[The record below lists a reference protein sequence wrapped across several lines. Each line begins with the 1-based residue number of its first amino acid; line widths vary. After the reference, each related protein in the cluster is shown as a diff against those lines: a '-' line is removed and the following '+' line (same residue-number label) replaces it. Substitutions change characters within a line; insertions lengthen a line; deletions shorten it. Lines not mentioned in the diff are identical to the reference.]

1 MSALYA
7 PECLLAFCALAYLL
21 GACWFVAGMRRR
33 PGNANIERV
42 PLASVVV
49 AARDEAA
56 HIACCLRAL
65 LAQDYPPER
74 CEIIVVDDGSTDGT
88 GRIVREF
95 SGETTSV
102 RVLRTKGSSSKK
114 AALSLGIAE
123 ARGEVILTTDADC
136 QVAPGWISGML
147 SHFADGVGMVIGFS
161 QIGSP
166 SEIKGWRQGY
176 EAVDFTCLM
185 ACIWGSAGWGHP
197 MAASG
202 QNLAFLREAFFD
214 VGGYEKVMH
223 RASGDDVLL
232 MQTMRRSGRWSI
244 VFANQPATF
253 VRHPVAGSWGGLFG
267 QRSRWASNA
276 PILARLDPLFFGYM
290 LLTYVL
296 SWATLMAPLLCL
308 TGALDPLWTL
318 GAMWAKVWAEWGIF
332 NGGIVLAGRR
342 ELRRYFPLWALLQP
356 LHVVLVGSLG
366 CLGIFRW
373 KGRVHLWGRRVR
385 GAGTGVGLSEP
396 SRR

>member
-1 MSALYA
+1 MPEW
-7 PECLLAFCALAYLL
+7 PECLLALCALAYLL

-33 PGNANIERV
+33 PGHAAGERV
-42 PLASVVV
+42 PMASVVV

-56 HIACCLRAL
+56 HIACCLRSL
-65 LAQDYPPER
+65 LAQDYPPKHY
-74 CEIIVVDDGSTDGT
+74 EIIVVDDGSTDGT

-95 SGETTSV
+95 SGMPTSV
-102 RVLRTKGSSSKK
+102 RVLRTEGSGSKK
-114 AALSLGIAE
+114 AALSLGIAQ

-136 QVAPGWISGML
+136 QVAPGWIRGML
-147 SHFADGVGMVIGFS
+147 AHFADGVGMVIGFS
-161 QIGSP
+161 QIGAP
-166 SEIKGWRQGY
+166 AEIKGGCQGY

-185 ACIWGSAGWGHP
+185 ACICGSAGWGHP

-202 QNLAFLREAFFD
+202 QNLAFLRAAFFD
-214 VGGYEKVMH
+214 VSGYEKIMH

-232 MQTMRRSGRWSI
+232 MQAMRCSGRWSI

-253 VRHPVAGSWGGLFG
+253 VRHPVAGSWRGLFG

-276 PILARLDPLFFGYM
+276 PVLARLDPLFFGYM

-296 SWATLMAPLLCL
+296 SWATLTAPLLCL
-308 TGALDPLWTL
+308 AGALDPLWAL
-318 GAMWAKVWAEWGIF
+318 GAVGAKVGGEWGVF
-332 NGGIVLAGRR
+332 NGGIALSGRR

-356 LHVVLVGSLG
+356 LHVVLVGSAG

-373 KGRVHLWGRRVR
+373 KGRVHLWGRE
-385 GAGTGVGLSEP
+385 LSEP

>member
-1 MSALYA
+1 MPALSA
-7 PECLLAFCALAYLL
+7 PEYVLAFCALAYLL
-21 GACWFVAGMRRR
+21 GACWFVSGMHRSLDKT
-33 PGNANIERV
+33 PTETV

-49 AARDEAA
+49 AARNEAER
-56 HIACCLRAL
+56 IASCLCAL
-65 LAQDYPPER
+65 MAQNYPQDR
-74 CEIIVVDDGSTDGT
+74 YEIIVVDDGSTDGT
-88 GRIVREF
+88 GHIVREF
-95 SGETTSV
+95 SGEAVTV
-102 RVLRTKGSSSKK
+102 RLLRTEGPGSKK

-123 ARGEVILTTDADC
+123 ARGEVILATDADC
-136 QVAPGWISGML
+136 QVGPGWIRGMV

-166 SEIKGWRQGY
+166 AEIKGCRAGY

-185 ACIWGSAGWGHP
+185 ACIWGSTGWGHP

-244 VFANQPATF
+244 VFSYLPATF
-253 VRHPVAGSWGGLFG
+253 VRHPMAVSWGRLFG

-276 PILARLDPLFFGYM
+276 PTLARLDPLFFGYM

-296 SWATLMAPLLCL
+296 SWATLMVPLLCL
-308 TGALDPLWTL
+308 AGWLDPLWAL
-318 GAMWAKVWAEWGIF
+318 GAVGAKVGSEWGVF
-332 NGGIVLAGRR
+332 SGGIALSGRR
-342 ELRRYFPLWALLQP
+342 ELRRYFPLWALVQP
-356 LHVVLVGSLG
+356 LHVVLVGTVG

-373 KGRVHLWGRRVR
+373 KGRIHLWGRRVR
-385 GAGTGVGLSEP
+385 GASTGVELSES

>member
-1 MSALYA
+1 MSVLSA
-7 PECLLAFCALAYLL
+7 PEYLLAFCALIYLL
-21 GACWFVAGMRRR
+21 GVFWFIAGMRRR
-33 PGNANIERV
+33 PDHANAPQIQLV
-42 PLASVVV
+42 SVVV

-56 HIACCLRAL
+56 HIVCCLRTL
-65 LAQDYPPER
+65 LAQDYPQDR
-74 CEIIVVDDGSTDGT
+74 YEIIVVDDGSTDGT
-88 GRIVREF
+88 GDMVREF
-95 SGETTSV
+95 SKETAFV
-102 RVLRTKGSSSKK
+102 RLLRTEGPGSKK

-123 ARGEVILTTDADC
+123 AQGEVILTTDADC
-136 QVAPGWISGML
+136 QVGPGWIRGML

-185 ACIWGSAGWGHP
+185 ACIWGSTGWGHP

-202 QNLAFLREAFFD
+202 QNLAFLREAFFS
-214 VGGYEKVMH
+214 VGGYEKIMH

-232 MQTMRRSGRWSI
+232 MQAMRRSGRWSI

-253 VRHPVAGSWGGLFG
+253 VQHPVAISWGGLFG

-276 PILARLDPLFFGYM
+276 PVLARLDPLFFGYM
-290 LLTYVL
+290 MLTYVL
-296 SWATLMAPLLCL
+296 SWAVLMAPLLCL
-308 TGALDPLWTL
+308 ANLLDPLWAL
-318 GAMWAKVWAEWGIF
+318 GVVGAKVWGEWGVF
-332 NGGIVLAGRR
+332 SGGMSLAGRS
-342 ELRRYFPLWALLQP
+342 ELRRYFPVWALVQP
-356 LHVVLVGSLG
+356 LHVVLVGTVG

-373 KGRVHLWGRRVR
+373 KGRVHLGGRRVR
-385 GAGTGVGLSEP
+385 GTSIGVDLSEL

>member
-1 MSALYA
+1 MPALSA
-7 PECLLAFCALAYLL
+7 PEYFLAFCALAYLL
-21 GACWFVAGMRRR
+21 GACWFITGMRRR
-33 PGNANIERV
+33 PGNANAERV
-42 PLASVVV
+42 QLVSVVV

-56 HIACCLRAL
+56 HIACCLHTL
-65 LAQDYPPER
+65 LAQDYPQD
-74 CEIIVVDDGSTDGT
+74 CYEIIVVDDGSTDGT
-88 GRIVREF
+88 GHIVREF
-95 SGETTSV
+95 SGETASV
-102 RVLRTKGSSSKK
+102 RLLRTEGSGSKK

-136 QVAPGWISGML
+136 QVAPGWIRGML
-147 SHFADGVGMVIGFS
+147 SHFDDGVGMVIGFS

-166 SEIKGWRQGY
+166 SEIKGWRHGY

-185 ACIWGSAGWGHP
+185 ACICGSAGWGHP

-214 VGGYEKVMH
+214 VGGYEKIMH

-232 MQTMRRSGRWSI
+232 MQAMRRSGRWSI

-253 VRHPVAGSWGGLFG
+253 VRHPVATSWGGLFG

-276 PILARLDPLFFGYM
+276 PVLARLDPHFFGYM
-290 LLTYVL
+290 LLSYVL
-296 SWATLMAPLLCL
+296 NWAMLMAPLLCL
-308 TGALDPLWTL
+308 AGLLDPLWAL
-318 GAMWAKVWAEWGIF
+318 GAVGAKVGGEWSVF
-332 NGGIVLAGRR
+332 NGGIALAGRR
-342 ELRRYFPLWALLQP
+342 ELRRYFPLWAMLQP
-356 LHVVLVGSLG
+356 LHVVLVGTMG
-366 CLGIFRW
+366 CLGIFCW

-385 GAGTGVGLSEP
+385 GAGTGVELSEP

>member
-1 MSALYA
+1 MHALYA
-7 PECLLAFCALAYLL
+7 PEYLLAFCALAYLL
-21 GACWFVAGMRRR
+21 GACWFVTGMRRG
-33 PGNANIERV
+33 PGNANAERV

-49 AARDEAA
+49 AARNESS

-65 LAQDYPPER
+65 LAQDYPQDR
-74 CEIIVVDDGSTDGT
+74 YEIIVVDDGSTDGT
-88 GRIVREF
+88 GHIVREF
-95 SGETTSV
+95 SGETAAV
-102 RVLRTKGSSSKK
+102 RLLRTEGPGSKK

-136 QVAPGWISGML
+136 QVTPGWISGIL

-202 QNLAFLREAFFD
+202 QNLAFLREAFFA
-214 VGGYEKVMH
+214 VGGYEKIMH

-232 MQTMRRSGRWSI
+232 MQAMRRSGRWSI
-244 VFANQPATF
+244 VFANQPTTF
-253 VRHPVAGSWGGLFG
+253 VRHPVAASWGGLFG

-276 PILARLDPLFFGYM
+276 PVLARLDPLFFGYM
-290 LLTYVL
+290 LLTYAL
-296 SWATLMAPLLCL
+296 SWAMLVAPLLCL
-308 TGALDPLWTL
+308 AGLLDPLWAL
-318 GAMWAKVWAEWGIF
+318 GVVGAKVWGEWGVF
-332 NGGIVLAGRR
+332 NGGIALAGRR

-373 KGRVHLWGRRVR
+373 KGRIHLWGRRVR
-385 GAGTGVGLSEP
+385 EAGPSVELSEP

>member
-1 MSALYA
+1 MPALYA
-7 PECLLAFCALAYLL
+7 PELLLAFCALAYLL
-21 GACWFVAGMRRR
+21 GACWFIAGMLRHR
-33 PGNANIERV
+33 GKVHAELV

-74 CEIIVVDDGSTDGT
+74 YEIIVVDDGSTDGT
-88 GRIVREF
+88 GHIVREF
-95 SGETTSV
+95 SGETASV
-102 RVLRTKGSSSKK
+102 RLLRTQGSGSKK
-114 AALSLGIAE
+114 AALSLGITR

-136 QVAPGWISGML
+136 EVAPGWIRGMV
-147 SHFADGVGMVIGFS
+147 SHFDDGVGMVIGFS

-166 SEIKGWRQGY
+166 SQIKGWRQGY

-244 VFANQPATF
+244 VFANQPTTF
-253 VRHPVAGSWGGLFG
+253 VRHPVAGSWGRLFG

-276 PILARLDPLFFGYM
+276 PTLARLDPLFFGYM
-290 LLTYVL
+290 LLAYAL
-296 SWATLMAPLLCL
+296 SWAILMAPLLCWI
-308 TGALDPLWTL
+308 GSLDPLWAL
-318 GAMWAKVWAEWGIF
+318 GAVGVKVWGEWGVF
-332 NGGIVLAGRR
+332 NGGMVLSGRR

-385 GAGTGVGLSEP
+385 GAGTGVEVSQP

>member
-1 MSALYA
+1 MPTLDA
-7 PECLLAFCALAYLL
+7 PELLLMLCAAAYLL
-21 GACWFVAGMRRR
+21 GSCWFTAGILRRSSPPKAGR
-33 PGNANIERV
+33 GQLV
-42 PLASVVV
+42 SVVV
-49 AARDEAA
+49 AARNEAA
-56 HIACCLRAL
+56 HIATCLRAL
-65 LAQDYPPER
+65 LAQDYPSEYY
-74 CEIIVVDDGSTDGT
+74 EIIVVDDGSTDGT

-95 SGETTSV
+95 SGAPASV
-102 RVLRTKGSSSKK
+102 RLLRTEGPGSKK
-114 AALSLGIAE
+114 AALSLGIAK

-147 SHFADGVGMVIGFS
+147 AHFADGVGMVIGCS

-202 QNLAFLREAFFD
+202 QNLAFLRAAFFD
-214 VGGYEKVMH
+214 VGGYEKIMH

-232 MQTMRRSGRWSI
+232 MQAMRASGRWSI
-244 VFANQPATF
+244 VFARQPATF
-253 VRHPVAGSWGGLFG
+253 VRHPAAGSWGELFS

-276 PILARLDPLFFGYM
+276 PVLARLDPLFFSYM
-290 LLTYVL
+290 LLTYIL
-296 SWATLMAPLLCL
+296 SWAVLAAPLLCL
-308 TGALDPLWTL
+308 AGLLDPLWAL
-318 GAMWAKVWAEWGIF
+318 GAFGIKVWNEWCVFYCGMA
-332 NGGIVLAGRR
+332 LSGRR

-356 LHVVLVGSLG
+356 LHVVLVGSVG

-373 KGRVHLWGRRVR
+373 KGRVHLWGRRLDE
-385 GAGTGVGLSEP
+385 AGRNAEVS
-396 SRR
+396 